1 MLSDSIF
8 EAIDDILQSVKNY
21 SDYSFRHKR
30 RIVLALTHLFLTL
43 WTLDRLNGDMRS
55 TFQDAKRHATIE
67 FNRVINGELSD

>member
-43 WTLDRLNGDMRS
+43 WTLDRLNGDVHS
-55 TFQDAKRHATIE
+55 TFAEAKIHANLQFDRAIA
-67 FNRVINGELSD
+67 GELSD

>member
-43 WTLDRLNGDMRS
+43 WTLDRLNGDMHS
-55 TFQDAKRHATIE
+55 SFQDAKRHATIE
-67 FNRVINGELSD
+67 FDRAINGDLSD